1 MNNSIEQKAKDT
13 AKKVAKNA
21 FDKIKK
27 DIAKDNNTISILK
40 FNQWFC
46 FPTKT
51 LEVTNTINQ
60 IK

>member
-40 FNQWFC
+40 FNQ
-46 FPTKT
+46 
-51 LEVTNTINQ
+51 
-60 IK
+60 